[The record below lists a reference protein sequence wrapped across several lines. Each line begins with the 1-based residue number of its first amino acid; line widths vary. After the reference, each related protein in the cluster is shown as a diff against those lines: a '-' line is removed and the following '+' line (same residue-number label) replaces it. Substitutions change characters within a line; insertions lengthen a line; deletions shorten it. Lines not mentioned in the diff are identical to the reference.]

1 MQHKTGL
8 ISAGVIVG
16 LVSFGSIAVAANL
29 GVLGNSKD
37 QSFGQI
43 SAANTSVSAGSAVP
57 VSLVAQEVG
66 ATATTDGTVSHFD
79 VAAAGSLNVVA
90 RGEMVAVHSVTPA
103 AGWTWTAFQRD
114 PRSVM
119 VEFNSATSQVRFTGT
134 RAEDGTVTGR
144 VETHAHSQSPL
155 PSTNTAAPHSE
166 HEHEHEQEHEGGG
179 DDD

>member
-90 RGEMVAVHSVTPA
+90 RGEMVAVHSVAPA